1 MTRMFPSRWV
11 WIPLLVGVAQWVFPS
26 LLPRASHWWL
36 TPLGLWALLDP
47 LLRLAVPERLPSTGP
62 PHWSRRLMF
71 WLGRELRRQWPVLL
85 VLLAISLAP
94 RIGYHQFGHWR
105 DMYRTDWFLLA
116 PLGLIHLILNLVV
129 VFFLRSYP
137 LPALST
143 VFALGCLG
151 LVARMAVETASIRE
165 PAMWRG
171 CEILWLLTKV
181 TLLGCFGT
189 LLEWRAGRKL
199 QPLGVRG
206 LLGEMAELPWYFHRA
221 AQSPITRILRPR
233 LRSWWIPL
241 LFLLGYPILYF
252 ADALMGLFTIFGRTS
267 SLSGYCWEWIVITS
281 LLALL
286 VLARETTSHLARL
299 RQNGF
304 LSAILLTEIRAGE
317 IVAALANTC
326 LRPFRW
332 ILVGIVAALLLMDLA
347 VEPASIKFLV
357 HFSYTLTCLVAVG
370 IVGHALFGPF
380 VNLAMRSRHWIE
392 AALKII
398 LQFAFL
404 EVGILLLVWFLLSQD
419 ATYQGSG
426 GDIWILRSLQ
436 VILPHVL
443 LMMWIY
449 RHWQMLLTDFEE
461 LAHGG
466 FQPAKRIASRADVS
480 AFRQQLGKSRQ
491 EPQEP

>member
-1 MTRMFPSRWV
+1 MTRLFPSRWV

-129 VFFLRSYP
+129 VFFLRSYS

-151 LVARMAVETASIRE
+151 LVARMAVETASIHE

-199 QPLGVRG
+199 APLGVRG
-206 LLGEMAELPWYFHRA
+206 LLGEMAGLPWYFHRA

-241 LFLLGYPILYF
+241 LLLVGYPILYF
-252 ADALMGLFTIFGRTS
+252 ADALMGLFTISGWTS
-267 SLSGYCWEWIVITS
+267 SLSEYCWKWIGITS

-286 VLARETTSHLARL
+286 VLARETTSNLARL

-317 IVAALANTC
+317 IIAALANAC

-332 ILVGIVAALLLMDLA
+332 ILAGIVAALLLMDLA
-347 VEPASIKFLV
+347 VEPASIKFLS
-357 HFSYTLTCLVAVG
+357 HFSYILIYLVAVG

-404 EVGILLLVWFLLSQD
+404 EAGILLLIWFLISQD
-419 ATYQGSG
+419 ATYRGSG
-426 GDIWILRSLQ
+426 GEIWILYSLQ
-436 VILPHVL
+436 QILPHVL
-443 LMMWIY
+443 LLMWIY
-449 RHWQMLLTDFEE
+449 RHWQKLLTDFEE

-466 FQPAKRIASRADVS
+466 FQPTQRTASQADVS
-480 AFRQQLGKSRQ
+480 AYRRLLHKPPPRS
-491 EPQEP
+491 ES